1 MAIYGTLGESSIG
14 ALDASISGT
23 AADIFVYDTSQD
35 SDGGA
40 WRKRTQY
47 TSWYNE
53 TLNTSTRG
61 SRKEFPCVAVIVAES
76 DKVIIYDGDD
86 PDMPMWMEFIS
97 TSNQY
102 GGIFNGRNVL
112 SIVAK
117 NGEISCADSLDSVV
131 HWNFISDTMKSTA
144 SSGSWNSN
152 RNIKGRNPSDSTN
165 LWKNYDGGRRL
176 VNYPLNDIAI
186 TVLPNAPID
195 STTGLPI
202 ATIAVATDGGVSVL
216 RDDGIIFDWTETI
229 GPNSTHKVSF
239 RKDGKLGVFTSGTPG
254 VGGYPQLYYI
264 DITSADISSDYY
276 YTSSSNNFEMY
287 GGSAWETNTPNRLV
301 MRNEVES
308 NPMTQNL
315 TDVVDAPNL
324 TYAATNAG
332 LNAII
337 KPEVFLAGKADMTTA
352 AVSYIQNDYNTGYM
366 IGDIKG
372 AFLSD
377 TDTTN
382 VTYTTV
388 ADDWATAGAWTKQ
401 SNITISSTG
410 SGTSG
415 TLSISGANSGSN
427 VYFFNSI
434 TVEANT
440 DYVVSVTFGAYN
452 ASDFFINTTQYS
464 TSNQVLNIHGLSGLT
479 RGGYFNSGSNT
490 TLYIQGWQFSNTTT
504 TITNVVVQK
513 VSEMDRSVNNNSLQ
527 VFGTITKSAVATGAD
542 LVGYSGFS
550 SSNALVQP
558 YNSDMNPGTGDY
570 SLMFWFKTTATTGEE
585 AYFRRI
591 STSGGCMIR
600 MITSSS
606 LIQWYTKDAS
616 TAYVANSNHALDD
629 GVWHCVVG
637 TRKGST
643 MKLYV
648 DGVLSSSAATSA
660 ISHDSTTNDRVII
673 GGEFTG
679 TEGTFQNSADASTI
693 ALLRYSL
700 SAPSPEKIKQMYE
713 DEKVLFQEN
722 AACTL
727 YGSSDAV
734 TALGYDDSTNL
745 LHVGTSSGR
754 SDFQGLC
761 RINNTTTAVTTA
773 ISASGELIAE
783 Q

>member
-1 MAIYGTLGESSIG
+1 MAIYGTLGESNIG

-47 TSWYNE
+47 TSWYDE

-86 PDMPMWMEFIS
+86 PDMPMWMEFTS
-97 TSNQY
+97 TSGQY
-102 GGIFNGRNVL
+102 GAIFNGRSPV
-112 SIVAK
+112 SVVAK
-117 NGEISCADSLDSVV
+117 NGEISVADSLDSII
-131 HWNFISDTMKSTA
+131 HCNFIADTIKSTA

-165 LWKNYDGGRRL
+165 LWQNYNGGRRL
-176 VNYPLNDIAI
+176 VNYPLRDLAL

-202 ATIAVATDGGVSVL
+202 ATIAVATAGGVSVL
-216 RDDGIIFDWTETI
+216 KEDGSIFDWTETV

-239 RKDGKLGVFTSGTPG
+239 RKDGKLGVFTSGTSGP
-254 VGGYPQLYYI
+254 GGYPQLYYI

-276 YTSSSNNFEMY
+276 YTSTSNNFEMY
-287 GGSAWETNTPNRLV
+287 GGTAWETNTPNRLV
-301 MRNEVES
+301 IRNEVGS

-337 KPEVFLAGKADMTTA
+337 KPELFFAGKADMTTA

-366 IGDIKG
+366 VGDIKG

-382 VTYTTV
+382 VTGSEKIANHDFSADFSTQWEAVNNGNASYDASNDRVTVTSTQNYSGIRLKSASLPTLTTGKRYIMTV
-388 ADDWATAGAWTKQ
+388 D
-401 SNITISSTG
+401 IH
-410 SGTSG
+410 
-415 TLSISGANSGSN
+415 
-427 VYFFNSI
+427 SI
-434 TVEANT
+434 TNPI
-440 DYVVSVTFGAYN
+440 YFGVV
-452 ASDFFINTTQYS
+452 
-464 TSNQVLNIHGLSGLT
+464 SGLT
-479 RGGYFNSGSNT
+479 VNNVNAAGVWTGVFTASNVTEVFVSKPTGSNST
-490 TLYIQGWQFSNTTT
+490 FVLNS
-504 TITNVVVQK
+504 
-513 VSEMDRSVNNNSLQ
+513 VSIRETEEDRSVSNKGLQ
-527 VFGTITKSAVATGAD
+527 VFGTITKSAVATGAE

-570 SLMFWFKTTATTGEE
+570 SLMFWFKTTATTDEE
-585 AYFRRI
+585 VYFSRI

-616 TAYVANSNHALDD
+616 TAYVVNSNHAFDD

-637 TRKGST
+637 TRQGST

-648 DGVLSSSAATSA
+648 DGVLSNSAATSA

-679 TEGTFQNSADASTI
+679 TEGTFQNYADSSTI